1 MRSREES
8 VGVTSNSSVIDRRLA
23 YGVLRLTMG
32 VNILIHGAGRLF
44 GPGAGAFAAQTGSE
58 FTGTALPQS
67 LVHAFLSALPVGE
80 TTLGIII
87 TLGLFT
93 RWALMLGGLLIAAL
107 VFGTA
112 LRSDWTTV
120 GIQMIYAITYY
131 FLLANV
137 VDDYFSLDNLLRRR
151 LNPSV

>member
-1 MRSREES
+1 MGSKEDS
-8 VGVTSNSSVIDRRLA
+8 VSVTSNSSVIDRRLA

-32 VNILIHGAGRLF
+32 INILIHGVGRVF
-44 GPGAGAFAAQTGSE
+44 GPGAGAFAAQTGRE
-58 FTGTALPQS
+58 FAGTVLPQG
-67 LVHAFLSALPVGE
+67 LVHAFLSALPVVE
-80 TTLGIII
+80 TTLGILI

-93 RWALMLGGLLIAAL
+93 RWALILGGLVIAAL

-120 GIQMIYAITYY
+120 GIQLIYAITYY

-151 LNPSV
+151 RNPSV

>member
-1 MRSREES
+1 MSSKEES
-8 VGVTSNSSVIDRRLA
+8 AGMPSNSSVVDRRLA
-23 YGVLRLTMG
+23 YGVLRFTMG
-32 VNILIHGAGRLF
+32 LNILIHGAGRLF
-44 GPGAGAFAAQTGSE
+44 GPGAAAFAAQTGSE
-58 FTGTALPQS
+58 FAGTALPQS
-67 LVHAFLSALPVGE
+67 LVHAFLSALPFAE

-137 VDDYFSLDNLLRRR
+137 VDDYFSLDNLARRR
-151 LNPSV
+151 RNPSV